1 MRPVRVPDGFARL
14 HSRSTVIV
22 PEPDRAHILR
32 AVSDRGLDLEDIRED
47 ARSSAWRVTIVV
59 DGDAGVSLD
68 DLADLSTDLDSLA
81 EGWGGPDRPVTLE
94 VTSRGVDAPLEQPRH
109 WRRARGRQVD
119 LTYVQGAKGPARG
132 RVGDLDEAA
141 GVVRV
146 VSGAGRD
153 KTVVPVALD
162 QVAHAVIRVEFRPA
176 PQDELD
182 LLSEPGD
189 PGRGAR
195 EGEDR

>member
-1 MRPVRVPDGFARL
+1 
-14 HSRSTVIV
+14 
-22 PEPDRAHILR
+22 
-32 AVSDRGLDLEDIRED
+32 
-47 ARSSAWRVTIVV
+47 
-59 DGDAGVSLD
+59 
-68 DLADLSTDLDSLA
+68 LA

-94 VTSRGVDAPLEQPRH
+94 VTSRGIDAPLEHPRH

-119 LTYVQGAKGPARG
+119 LTYVQGAEGPARA

-141 GVVRV
+141 GVVRL

-153 KTVVPVALD
+153 KKVEPVALE
-162 QVAHAVIRVEFRPA
+162 QVARAVIRVEFRPV

-182 LLSEPGD
+182 LLSEPGAT
-189 PGRGAR
+189 GRGAR